1 MISFNSGASILS
13 YLGAKPADNASLLGG
28 GSTSTVSEKAKAQA
42 AATAAA
48 ALKTAGSSPQA
59 SIASRALDKQQAALA
74 TDLRAA
80 LGKANI
86 KLSGPVEFSVSADGA
101 VAIKGA
107 EADKA
112 AVSAFLKADTT
123 RPGFAA
129 RIATQARDALKL
141 SGTIQQSAAI
151 SQAARYAG
159 NSGGVMSLYNSLM
172 QQSGASAAVFSVS
185 ASASSLTYPGALAAK
200 A

>member
-1 MISFNSGASILS
+1 VISFNSGASILS
-13 YLGAKPADNASLLGG
+13 YLAAKTSGSTNLLDG
-28 GSTSTVSEKAKAQA
+28 GSTATVGEKAKAQA
-42 AATAAA
+42 AATAEA
-48 ALKTAGSSPQA
+48 ALKAAGSSQHSA
-59 SIASRALDKQQAALA
+59 VAGRTLDKQQAALA

-86 KLSGPVEFSVSADGA
+86 KLSGPVDFSVSAAGA

-112 AVSAFLKADTT
+112 AVTAFLKADTT
-123 RPGFAA
+123 QPGFST

-159 NSGGVMSLYNSLM
+159 NSGGVMALYNSLM
-172 QQSGASAAVFSVS
+172 QQSGTSTAVFSVGAGS
-185 ASASSLTYPGALAAK
+185 SSLTYPGALATK